1 MISII
6 IPVLNEADTIENLLY
21 YLVDCAKLQNISEI
35 IVVDGGSTDNTKNS
49 IQNFVTSSNSKHRE
63 ELYRETSSNVIDT
76 KFSKKNFTRTDVKF
90 ITDRNPKTNS
100 GLINQPNIL
109 LIDSPKGRAKQMNLG
124 AKQAKGDILYFL
136 HADSFPPINY
146 DELIIAEV
154 KKGNNAGCFSM
165 QFDSAHWW
173 LLLASWFTQFS
184 WRACRGGDQSQF
196 ITRAL
201 FEDIGGYNEDYIIYE
216 DNILIN
222 ELYKRKQFVVINK
235 KLKTSARLYKKHGI
249 WKLQYHFLVIYLK
262 RWTGSSAKDLFAY
275 YKKHIC

>member
-21 YLVDCAKLQNISEI
+21 HLVDCAKLQNISEI
-35 IVVDGGSTDNTKNS
+35 IVVDGGSTDDTIRIIKKLDLK
-49 IQNFVTSSNSKHRE
+49 IKILKSK
-63 ELYRETSSNVIDT
+63 
-76 KFSKKNFTRTDVKF
+76 
-90 ITDRNPKTNS
+90 
-100 GLINQPNIL
+100 
-109 LIDSPKGRAKQMNLG
+109 KGRAKQMNLG

-146 DELIIAEV
+146 DEFIIAEI

-165 QFDSAHWW
+165 QFDSSHWW

-196 ITRAL
+196 ITTAL

-235 KLKTSARLYKKHGI
+235 KLKTSARLYKKVGV
-249 WKLQYHFLVIYLK
+249 WKLQYHYLTIYIK
-262 RWTGSSAKDLFAY
+262 RWFGASADEILAY
-275 YKKHIC
+275 YKKNIAS